1 MKRTGLRYL
10 VAGLL
15 PMLAGCTVGPDYVRA
30 TAPVPTE
37 FKELKGWK
45 RATPAETVDQ
55 GPWWAVFRD
64 KTLND
69 LASRVEISNQTVAA
83 QAAAYEEAQAIIRE
97 AQSNFLPSISGSY
110 SATRQGS
117 GSGQSATGRATA
129 RTTYT
134 PGLSGTWSVDLWG
147 KIRRQVESNVA
158 AAQVSAADLA
168 NAKLSA
174 QAQLAIAYFNL
185 RATDSLHAILTE
197 TVDQYKKTLEISQ
210 NQYNVGT
217 TSKADLITA
226 QTQLLSA
233 QAQLIGTGVQRAQ
246 YEHAIAVL
254 TGAPPANLSIP
265 RRSLEQ
271 RPPGVPVGVPS
282 TLLERRPDIAGAER
296 LMQQQNAQ
304 IGVAE
309 AAYFPTLTLSGSLSF
324 AAANA
329 FPITAANEIWSLG
342 AAASDTLIDGGARA
356 ATVDAASATYKQSV
370 ANYRQTVLTA
380 FQQVEDYLA
389 TIRLQSQQLRVQ
401 EQAVAAARQAVEVY
415 LNQYRVGTVP
425 FTTVVV
431 AESTLLSAQ
440 ESALTTRQN
449 LFVATVNLIEATGG
463 GWSTSKLPDASKMDT
478 QISLVPKPVAA
489 P

>member
-1 MKRTGLRYL
+1 MKRVGCGCL
-10 VAGLL
+10 VVGLL
-15 PMLAGCTVGPDYVRA
+15 PILAGCSVGPDYVRA
-30 TAPVPTE
+30 TAPVATD

-45 RATPAETVDQ
+45 RATPNDVGDHGA
-55 GPWWAVFRD
+55 WWTLFRD
-64 KTLND
+64 PTLNA
-69 LASRVEISNQTVAA
+69 LVSKVEISNQTVAA
-83 QAAAYEEAQAIIRE
+83 QAAAYEESQAIIRE

-110 SATRQGS
+110 SATRS
-117 GSGQSATGRATA
+117 GTGAGQSTAGRTTA

-134 PGLSGTWSVDLWG
+134 PGLSGTWSIDLWG
-147 KIRRQVESNVA
+147 KIRRQVESNTA

-185 RATDSLHAILTE
+185 RAEDSLRAILHE

-233 QAQLIGTGVQRAQ
+233 QAQEIGTGVQRAQ

-254 TGAPPANLSIP
+254 TGEPPANLSIP
-265 RRSLEQ
+265 RRALEHGL
-271 RPPGVPVGVPS
+271 PGVPVGVPS
-282 TLLERRPDIAGAER
+282 TLLERRPDIAAAER
-296 LMQQQNAQ
+296 LMQEQNAL

-309 AAYFPTLTLSGSLSF
+309 AAYYPTLTLSGALSF
-324 AAANA
+324 SGANA

-342 AAASDTLIDGGARA
+342 AAASDTLLDGGARA
-356 ATVDAASATYKQSV
+356 AAVDAASATYKQSV
-370 ANYRQTVLTA
+370 ATYRQTVLTA
-380 FQQVEDYLA
+380 FQQVEDYLVA
-389 TIRLQSQQLRVQ
+389 IRLQSQQLKIQ
-401 EQAVAAARQAVEVY
+401 EQAVKAAREAVDVY

-440 ESALTTRQN
+440 EAALTTRQN
-449 LFVATVNLIEATGG
+449 LFVATVNLIEALGG
-463 GWSTSKLPDASKMDT
+463 GWSTAKLPDATKMDT
-478 QISLVPKPVAA
+478 QISLLPKPVAT